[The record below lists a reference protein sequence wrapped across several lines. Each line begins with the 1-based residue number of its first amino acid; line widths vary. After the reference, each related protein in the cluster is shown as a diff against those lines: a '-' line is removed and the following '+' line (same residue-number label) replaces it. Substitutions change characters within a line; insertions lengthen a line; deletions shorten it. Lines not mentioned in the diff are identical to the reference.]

1 MKFKKTIIFS
11 ALFMMLLSSCGR
23 VKNEEYEEFSTK
35 MNQIIDDFIRKED
48 HQKSKKN
55 DRRVRRS
62 FQNQDEIIAM
72 LNSSEDYEE
81 RKIDIANAFEQSMY
95 IPVIVGEGLVKYR
108 KQSNF
113 YNLIT
118 FYNNDGYVKVTN
130 SGNETSTYIYIPNDV
145 SYDHDTHYMYFD
157 ITYNNEND
165 YSFNGYEISDSGNT
179 EWAFYGDNTLTF
191 IEYSKTVETC
201 EVRYQNA
208 NLSNRIYSDETLTS
222 AVREKIK
229 NRFESINKEEFRV
242 LKRDSQFVVTEQE
255 ADEIIKR
262 LFPDS
267 VTVVESKGIMIDR
280 DSGAAYM
287 YAAKGE
293 ERVVIPNNVQY
304 LTQDFYIV
312 IEGETIVKELYIPK
326 SIIGIK
332 DESNQI
338 TDVRNLSIIVRKD
351 SDVLYLEKIEVQP
364 GSTLFKVEGPLLT
377 SHDGTALLYVMNKKT
392 TELDLLKF
400 NSFPR
405 RIIETFCPKTILSA
419 KTLKFN
425 NYPNA
430 TDEGNLYFYFV
441 GNNMSYNYHYELL
454 EVHHVTND
462 TRIYFSGNN
471 SIKHLVLEG
480 DFEYV
485 EISDS
490 EEIVSEITLHS
501 SRENAYLK
509 GDFTGLKVIDIYNNV
524 YSNDFES
531 IRCDNIEKIVVHEG
545 VTSFDLNKIQFDYYE
560 YKTVEVELPSTLEYF
575 DYRRG
580 DMNAH
585 IKISTKVNEMIFKD
599 ASKLKQEG
607 YEVVIEDQPEL
618 NQLFDD
624 YEFITY
630 DSNGNT
636 STLELITYRGM
647 ESELYVPSH
656 ISGKTVTSF
665 RMEAVTNLTHEELPN
680 LNVLK
685 KVHLPNTISFF
696 DLYSTMSENK
706 YHLEELY
713 FDGTLEQFKN
723 VCQFGVNYLLEIGF
737 CDKIICN
744 DQTLSLKTESD
755 HYSYGDQVFSIDDV
769 ELHCTNVVV
778 NKTKE
783 GYIFDI
789 IINGEKYSITL
800 ELVSKDAYSGVIDYP
815 KHPLSV
821 SFQTNGE
828 LSLSYQYASELGEGV
843 RVIEF
848 FIK

>member
-1 MKFKKTIIFS
+1 
-11 ALFMMLLSSCGR
+11 
-23 VKNEEYEEFSTK
+23 
-35 MNQIIDDFIRKED
+35 
-48 HQKSKKN
+48 
-55 DRRVRRS
+55 
-62 FQNQDEIIAM
+62 M

-130 SGNETSTYIYIPNDV
+130 SGNETSTYIYIPGDV

-157 ITYNNEND
+157 VTYNNEND
-165 YSFNGYEISDSGNT
+165 YNFNGYEVSDTGNT
-179 EWAFYGDNTLTF
+179 EWFFYGDNTLTF
-191 IEYSKTVETC
+191 IEYSKTAETC

-208 NLSNRIYSDETLTS
+208 NLSNRIYSDEVLTH
-222 AVREKIK
+222 AIREKIK
-229 NRFESINKEEFRV
+229 NHFENVNKAEFEV
-242 LKRDSQFVVTEQE
+242 LKRDVQFVVTEEE
-255 ADEIIKR
+255 ANEIIDR
-262 LFPDS
+262 LFPGNQAI
-267 VTVVESKGIMIDR
+267 ESKGIMIDK

-304 LTQDFYIV
+304 LTQDFYIF
-312 IEGETIVKELYIPK
+312 IEGDTIVKELYIPK

-332 DESNQI
+332 DESNNI
-338 TDVRNLSIIVRKD
+338 TNVRNLSIIVRKD
-351 SDVLYLEKIEVQP
+351 SDVLYLEKIEVEA

-377 SHDGTALLYVMNKKT
+377 SYDGTALLYVMNRKT

-400 NSFPR
+400 NYFPR
-405 RIIETFCPKTILSA
+405 RIIETFCPKTILGA

-441 GNNMSYNYHYELL
+441 GNNMSYNYHYDLL
-454 EVHHVTND
+454 EVHNVTND

-480 DFEYV
+480 DFESV
-485 EISDS
+485 EICDS
-490 EEIVSEITLHS
+490 EEIISEITLHS
-501 SRENAYLK
+501 SRENAYLS
-509 GDFTGLKVIDIYNNV
+509 GDFTGLKIIDIYNNV
-524 YSNDFES
+524 YSNDFET
-531 IRCDNIEKIVVHEG
+531 IRCNNIEKIVVHEG
-545 VTSFDLNKIQFDYYE
+545 VTSFDLTKIEFDYYE

-575 DYRRG
+575 EYRRG

-585 IKISTKVNEMIFKD
+585 IKISTKVNGIIFKD
-599 ASKLKQEG
+599 VSNLKQEG

-618 NQLFDD
+618 NQLFED

-630 DSNGNT
+630 DPKGNGD
-636 STLELITYRGM
+636 TLELITYRGM
-647 ESELYVPSH
+647 ESELYVPSQ

-665 RMEAVTNLTHEELPN
+665 RMEAVTTLTQEELPN

-696 DLYSTMSENK
+696 GFYSTMSENK

-713 FDGTLEQFKN
+713 FDGTLEQFKK
-723 VCQFGVNYLLEIGF
+723 VCQFGADYLLEIGF

-755 HYSYGDQVFSIDDV
+755 HYSYDDQVFSINDV

-778 NKTKE
+778 NKRDD
-783 GYIFDI
+783 GYILDI
-789 IINGEKYSITL
+789 IINGEKYSVTL
-800 ELVSKDAYSGVIDYP
+800 ELVPEGLYSGIIDYP
-815 KHPLSV
+815 EHPLSI
-821 SFQTNGE
+821 SFQTNGG
-828 LSLSYQYASELGEGV
+828 LSLSYQYVSESGTGV
-843 RVIEF
+843 CVIEF
-848 FIK
+848 FYK